1 MSNISRIHYNK
12 PDDLQFV
19 LNGIQQFS
27 LPSSYFGVNRAFVY
41 GGYVRDKLLGLPFTD
56 MDIFVPCID
65 VAKKFIQWLEQSNRI
80 ISLETRTHSE
90 TDLPE
95 IDYKSFSMVIQTPM
109 TAELKIDIS
118 YSHALVL
125 QENSL
130 KCCEFTINNLMM
142 DSIGNV
148 NTRIKAYQIGKSR
161 EYSEADWI
169 AKCIRDCYE
178 RKLVWMIPDR
188 FSQSLSANSKNL
200 FMEKMNMR
208 LDKMLSKG
216 FVLTGEH
223 LTSFRLLKLRPVAS
237 LPFDDTIERDTT
249 MCAICQENYSET
261 SDKPTAVSKCSHHFH
276 LECIQKW
283 ILKKREEGQT
293 EPKCPCCR
301 KEIELYY

>member
-1 MSNISRIHYNK
+1 
-12 PDDLQFV
+12 
-19 LNGIQQFS
+19 
-27 LPSSYFGVNRAFVY
+27 
-41 GGYVRDKLLGLPFTD
+41 
-56 MDIFVPCID
+56 
-65 VAKKFIQWLEQSNRI
+65 
-80 ISLETRTHSE
+80 
-90 TDLPE
+90 
-95 IDYKSFSMVIQTPM
+95 MVIQTPM
-109 TAELKIDIS
+109 TSELKIDIS

-130 KCCEFTINNLMM
+130 KCCDFSINNLMM

-161 EYSEADWI
+161 EYSEAEWI
-169 AKCIRDCYE
+169 AKCIRDCME

-188 FSQSLSANSKNL
+188 FSQSLPADSKNL

-237 LPFDDTIERDTT
+237 LPFDDTIERDAT